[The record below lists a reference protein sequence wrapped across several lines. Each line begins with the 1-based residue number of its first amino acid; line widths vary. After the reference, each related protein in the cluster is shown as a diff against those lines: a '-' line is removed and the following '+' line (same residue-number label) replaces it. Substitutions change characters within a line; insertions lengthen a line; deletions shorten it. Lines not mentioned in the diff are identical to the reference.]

1 MASCHKEKTRTGGE
15 VYVIRFTLAGCRKKI
30 QLGTVPKKL
39 AETICSRVEEL
50 VNCQLADVSCS
61 QETARWLGQIDD
73 KLHEKLSKP
82 GLVTARQ
89 AVRLGDQLERY
100 IKNHSG
106 GKEPGTLIK
115 WKSDKKRIVQ
125 FFGADKDIKKITRS
139 DCEQYKTWLYQEC
152 HLADSTVGRA
162 IRGARMFFTAW
173 VRDGIL
179 SRNPFDGVKGS
190 NAIDESRN
198 HYIPAE
204 TVKLAIE
211 YCPDAE
217 WRAIF
222 ALARFGGLRP
232 GEIFVLKLDA
242 IKWERDIIIVTSP
255 KTKRH
260 VGGGQREIPIFPELR
275 PYLLDVAES
284 AREGAVYVLDRLR
297 ERTTG
302 KAKTPNLGKIV
313 TDILERA
320 GIPKWTKPFVSMRGS
335 CETDLAEVYP
345 IQAVT
350 AWIGNSPKPIQ
361 AVTAWIGNSPKVAQ
375 KHYLRVLP
383 SHFEQAV
390 KNGALFDKKHQG
402 KQAFHTGNHDT
413 KPTNSDGAKYG
424 AASVGNGLP
433 AIVTTNKKAVNC
445 SVLQFTANVCK
456 NQIDQVGL
464 QQRGITHCVI

>member
-1 MASCHKEKTRTGGE
+1 MASISRDKNGTKRLVFNDHNGR
-15 VYVIRFTLAGCRKKI
+15 RHFLR
-30 QLGTVPKKL
+30 LGAVNAKQADLVK
-39 AETICSRVEEL
+39 SRVEAIVSTRILGQSLDAETSHW
-50 VNCQLADVSCS
+50 LADIGD
-61 QETARWLGQIDD
+61 E
-73 KLHEKLSKP
+73 LHEKLAKTGIIS
-82 GLVTARQ
+82 GRTMFL
-89 AVRLGDQLERY
+89 LGSLLDQY
-100 IKNHSG
+100 IATYSG
-106 GKEPGTLIK
+106 GKEPGTLVK
-115 WKSDKKRIVQ
+115 WESDKKRIVQ
-125 FFGADKDIKKITRS
+125 FFGTDKDIKTITRS
-139 DCEQYKTWLYQEC
+139 DCSSYKTWLYQEC

-204 TVKLAIE
+204 TVKLAME

-217 WRAIF
+217 WRVIF

-255 KTKRH
+255 KTKLH

-335 CETDLAEVYP
+335 CETDLAEILP
-345 IQAVT
+345 IQT
-350 AWIGNSPKPIQ
+350 
-361 AVTAWIGNSPKVAQ
+361 VTAWIGNSPKVAQ

-383 SHFEQAV
+383 EHYEMVTKCGTLFGKNKPSQECFEPI
-390 KNGALFDKKHQG
+390 
-402 KQAFHTGNHDT
+402 NHDT
-413 KPTNSDGAKYG
+413 KQAFKGGTKV
-424 AASVGNGLP
+424 SVP
-433 AIVTTNKKAVNC
+433 A
-445 SVLQFTANVCK
+445 TA
-456 NQIDQVGL
+456 
-464 QQRGITHCVI
+464 